1 MTRPI
6 DEDPHGL
13 PGGWTDIRPQFP
25 VALATPD
32 SPYTVVACAE
42 CREDHTFM
50 PWLPCSGRR
59 RRVRVRGKH
68 QSMSQVLASLW
79 QQIRI
84 SVTLFRL
91 RAVQRIGIAA
101 FVITVLA
108 VSLAPDAAPSG
119 WDWTRIILIVC
130 TAMVALLCFLA
141 SRDPG
146 VPSGDQQLRLF
157 ATAILVTLAL
167 LLNIVFGLGAAIA
180 FSIGFTLIALLA
192 QSETLGRT
200 PWLLCGALGIVIP
213 FWIWTALNAWHIGLL
228 MLVPLGVIALISDA
242 HMRDAAACPVPGPAP
257 PSTMTARGHRLA
269 SRLGILAA
277 AMLMLVAGLPGSG
290 SSSWLAAGAAGA
302 VIGVALEAGL
312 PRTRGVSMGWRSVL
326 LCDAALAWIAICW
339 LASL

>member
-1 MTRPI
+1 
-6 DEDPHGL
+6 
-13 PGGWTDIRPQFP
+13 
-25 VALATPD
+25 
-32 SPYTVVACAE
+32 
-42 CREDHTFM
+42 
-50 PWLPCSGRR
+50 
-59 RRVRVRGKH
+59 
-68 QSMSQVLASLW
+68 MSQVLASLW

-91 RAVQRIGIAA
+91 RAVQRIGFAA
-101 FVITVLA
+101 FVITVCA

-130 TAMVALLCFLA
+130 TATVALLCFLT

-157 ATAILVTLAL
+157 ATAVLVTLAL

-200 PWLLCGALGIVIP
+200 PWLLCGALCIVIP

-242 HMRDAAACPVPGPAP
+242 HMRDAAACRVPGPAP